1 MIHTLNKPPPMQT
14 LLSTANAKLQ
24 KGSKKG
30 FTTYGLSLAPY
41 NLSGKNLCP
50 HASEGC
56 AIACLNTAGMGV
68 FSNVQEARIAKAK
81 EFVNNREAFLAT
93 LKKEIA
99 SKVKSAKKKME
110 KIAFRL
116 NVLSD
121 LPWHNLVEMSENKDI
136 PFYDYTPNP
145 KRMIQFLNGELPANY
160 HLTFS
165 RKENNQAQC
174 ELILAMGGNVAV
186 VFDKL
191 PQTYLGKPVV
201 DGDETDLRFL
211 DPKGVVIGLKAKG
224 KAKKDTSGFV
234 VKISDIDKK

>member
-1 MIHTLNKPPPMQT
+1 MQT
-14 LLSTANAKLQ
+14 LLSAPTSNAKLA
-24 KGSKKG
+24 KGIKKG
-30 FTTYGLSLAPY
+30 FKTYGLSLAPY
-41 NLSGKNLCP
+41 TLSGKNLCP

-56 AIACLNTAGMGV
+56 AIACLNTSGLGAMQ
-68 FSNVQEARIAKAK
+68 SVQKARIEKTK
-81 EFVNNREAFLAT
+81 EFLNNREAFVST
-93 LKKEIA
+93 LEKEIA
-99 SKVKSAKKKME
+99 SKVKTSKKKME

-121 LPWHNLVEMSENKDI
+121 LPWYNIVDMEKHSDI
-136 PFYDYTPNP
+136 SFYDYTPNL
-145 KRMIQFLNGELPANY
+145 KRMVQFLNGELPKNY

-174 ELILAMGGNVAV
+174 ELVLAMGGNVAV

-191 PQTYLGKPVV
+191 PQTYLGKPVI

-211 DPKGVVIGLKAKG
+211 DPKGVIVGLKAKG

-234 VKISDIDKK
+234 VKVSDIQEK

>member
-1 MIHTLNKPPPMQT
+1 MQT

-30 FTTYGLSLAPY
+30 FKTYGLSLAPY

-50 HASEGC
+50 HASDGC

-68 FSNVQEARIAKAK
+68 FSNVQDARIQKTK
-81 EFVNNREAFLAT
+81 EFINNREEFLSN

-99 SKVKSAKKKME
+99 SKVKTAKKKME
-110 KIAFRL
+110 NIAFRL

-121 LPWHNLVEMSENKDI
+121 LPWQNLVNMEENKEI

-145 KRMIQFLNGELPANY
+145 KRMIQFLNGELPSNY

-165 RKENNQAQC
+165 RKENNQSQC

-191 PQTYLGKPVV
+191 PETYLGKPVI

-211 DPKGVVIGLKAKG
+211 DPKGVIVGLKAKG
-224 KAKKDTSGFV
+224 KAKKDASGFV
-234 VKISDIDKK
+234 VKYSDCIENN